1 MQNHQQIP
9 GYLSVSPVRPVPWR
23 PWWKQPVMLL
33 PVGVAAVAVAF
44 FIGVAVG
51 KSSSSTDTLPSS
63 TQTQDERS
71 STQPQGGQPAGV
83 SAAQKSQI
91 LSKFCNQQAGG
102 PYNVS
107 EAALL
112 ECTNSFYVTE
122 QGQVLPK

>member
-1 MQNHQQIP
+1 MQI
-9 GYLSVSPVRPVPWR
+9 
-23 PWWKQPVMLL
+23 
-33 PVGVAAVAVAF
+33 VGFGRLGGSA
-44 FIGVAVG
+44 
-51 KSSSSTDTLPSS
+51 
-63 TQTQDERS
+63 TQDERS
-71 STQPQGGQPAGV
+71 STQRQGGQPAGV

-91 LSKFCNQQAGG
+91 LSKFCNQQAGC